1 MTLILD
7 WIALVVCTNILQINP
22 LGSMTIFGEGK
33 RRKKMSF
40 LSFPHAK
47 TKNIPSVHSEMS
59 MRNMKCQF
67 ENQGERWTKIK
78 HRSSAGFWLCL
89 LWAVSSTPG
98 KSHIRVYMN
107 RHLVFKM
114 SKLQVT
120 TMASLTHPKSTVLLS
135 YEKRPEKGF
144 LIWLHPALTLSAF
157 QLYETSLEFWTF

>member
-1 MTLILD
+1 MYYKSILYVL
-7 WIALVVCTNILQINP
+7 WQFLENVK
-22 LGSMTIFGEGK
+22 GEGK
-33 RRKKMSF
+33 S
-40 LSFPHAK
+40 LFPHAK
-47 TKNIPSVHSEMS
+47 ILPSARSEMS

-78 HRSSAGFWLCL
+78 HRSSARFWLCL
-89 LWAVSSTPG
+89 LWAVSSAPG

-107 RHLVFKM
+107 HHLVFKM

-135 YEKRPEKGF
+135 YEQRPEKGF
-144 LIWLHPALTLSAF
+144 LIWSSFDSFASFDRTHL